1 MSEAW
6 PVVRLSLKKSQPR
19 LGESEVEGLDAR
31 PAGETLNRYRIF
43 VATDG
48 ASIIGSDLVIEG
60 PSITMRCKG
69 SLRIDGMIE
78 ANLHCAELV
87 IGEQAVIV
95 GSIAAN
101 KVAVSGRVSG
111 AIFGDNVVLHSKAH
125 VEGDISS
132 CSLAIEQGATFDG
145 RARKVTD
152 PREVSPQL
160 EPTAATETVV
170 PFRS

>member
-1 MSEAW
+1 MVFKRPDPKSFVP
-6 PVVRLSLKKSQPR
+6 PVKPEQQPTSTVNVPSPER
-19 LGESEVEGLDAR
+19 
-31 PAGETLNRYRIF
+31 
-43 VATDG
+43 
-48 ASIIGSDLVIEG
+48 ASIIGSDLAIEG

-69 SLRIDGMIE
+69 SLRIDGTIE

-87 IGEQAVIV
+87 IGEEAVVV

-101 KVAVSGRVSG
+101 RVVVSGRVSG

-152 PREVSPQL
+152 PREVAPQL
-160 EPTAATETVV
+160 EPTPEAEIVV

>member
-1 MSEAW
+1 MVFKRHDSQSGVTPE
-6 PVVRLSLKKSQPR
+6 LKPEQSWTSTANK
-19 LGESEVEGLDAR
+19 LA
-31 PAGETLNRYRIF
+31 
-43 VATDG
+43 DG

-69 SLRIDGMIE
+69 SLRIDGTIE

-152 PREVSPQL
+152 PREVAPQIQ
-160 EPTAATETVV
+160 PPPAAETVV
-170 PFRS
+170 PLRS